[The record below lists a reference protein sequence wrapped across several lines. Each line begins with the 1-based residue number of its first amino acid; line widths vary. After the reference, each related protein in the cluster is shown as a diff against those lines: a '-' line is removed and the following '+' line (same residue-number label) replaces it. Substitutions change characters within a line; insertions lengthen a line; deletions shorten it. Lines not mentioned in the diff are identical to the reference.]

1 VTTIGLVSKNAIL
14 IVEFAK
20 DLHDSGEDIVHA
32 ALDAVRLRLRP
43 IVMTSLAFGLG
54 VLPLAIANGAGS
66 GAQNAIGWGVLGG
79 MITGTFLCVLFVPIF
94 YVLIM
99 RVSGS
104 ANERQI
110 NVAEVVRETQLEQAA
125 LNDGDLTFYERDG
138 SHKTSSA
145 QLDAQ
150 KAEDHPKDAS
160 DKKMGN

>member
-1 VTTIGLVSKNAIL
+1 M
-14 IVEFAK
+14 
-20 DLHDSGEDIVHA
+20 
-32 ALDAVRLRLRP
+32 DAVRLRLRP

>member
-1 VTTIGLVSKNAIL
+1 
-14 IVEFAK
+14 
-20 DLHDSGEDIVHA
+20 
-32 ALDAVRLRLRP
+32 
-43 IVMTSLAFGLG
+43 
-54 VLPLAIANGAGS
+54 
-66 GAQNAIGWGVLGG
+66 
-79 MITGTFLCVLFVPIF
+79 
-94 YVLIM
+94 M